1 MFLCDKFKAW
11 EACFMLLLP
20 DDPIVACMESR
31 GYPPW
36 LCFGGAFEEDEEDE
50 EDGN

>member
-1 MFLCDKFKAW
+1 MCDEKYGAGGL
-11 EACFMLLLP
+11 AMLLLP
-20 DDPIVACMESR
+20 DEPTVACMLSR

-50 EDGN
+50 DDGM